1 MNIYVS
7 NLGFNVKDE
16 DLKEFFTP
24 YGEVTSAKIISDKFT
39 GQSRGFGFVEM
50 SDDEAAKKAIAELD
64 QASVEGRSIKV
75 MEARPK
81 EDRPARS
88 GGGGNFRSNG
98 GGNSGGG
105 GYNKKW

>member
-7 NLGFNVKDE
+7 NLSFDVKDE

-24 YGEVTSAKIISDKFT
+24 FGEVTSAKIIMDKTT

-50 SDDEAAKKAIAELD
+50 SDVASAKKAIAELND
-64 QASVEGRSIKV
+64 AAVDGRNLKV

-81 EDRPARS
+81 EERS
-88 GGGGNFRSNG
+88 FRGNNSNG
-98 GGNSGGG
+98 GFKRNR
-105 GYNKKW
+105 W